1 MEQLAVNVTIIG
13 KTYKLKVAQDS
24 EQALRGVVKQIND
37 TAEVLKKQFAG
48 LEDFDYLAMSLIQYL
63 GTLKPDVAEDYN
75 YQIAEKVEKLLVGL
89 KS

>member
-1 MEQLAVNVTIIG
+1 MEQLAVNVTIIN
-13 KTYKLKVAQDS
+13 KTYKLKVAQES

-37 TAEVLKKQFAG
+37 TAELLKKQFSG

-75 YQIAEKVEKLLVGL
+75 HQVAEKVEKLLISL

>member
-1 MEQLAVNVTIIG
+1 MDQLAVNVTIIN
-13 KTYKLKVAQDS
+13 KTYKLKVAAES

-37 TAEVLKKQFAG
+37 TAELLKKQFSG

-75 YQIAEKVEKLLVGL
+75 YQVAEKIEKLLVSL